1 MAVRSL
7 RSGGVV
13 AYPTEAVWGVGCDPG
28 NEDALLKLLALKQ
41 RDADKGLILVAADI
55 SQFGSLVQPLTRAQ
69 RQQLAASWPGPTTWL
84 LPHRGLVHPLSHGR
98 FSTVALRVSRHPVVS
113 ALCRGFGGPLV
124 STSANTRGR
133 QPARDAIAVRR
144 YFSAGLDYL
153 LTGVLGGASGP
164 SEIRDLVSGRII
176 RPG

>member
-28 NEDALLKLLALKQ
+28 NEGALLKLLALKQ

-55 SQFGSLVQPLTRAQ
+55 LQFGKLLRSLTPAQ
-69 RQQLAASWPGPTTWL
+69 RQQLSASWPGPTTWL
-84 LPHRGLVHPLSHGR
+84 LPHCGLVHPLIHGR
-98 FSTVALRVSRHPVVS
+98 FSTVALRVSRHPVVA

-144 YFSAGLDYL
+144 YFGGGLDYL
-153 LTGVLGGASGP
+153 LAGTLGGASRP

-176 RPG
+176 RSG